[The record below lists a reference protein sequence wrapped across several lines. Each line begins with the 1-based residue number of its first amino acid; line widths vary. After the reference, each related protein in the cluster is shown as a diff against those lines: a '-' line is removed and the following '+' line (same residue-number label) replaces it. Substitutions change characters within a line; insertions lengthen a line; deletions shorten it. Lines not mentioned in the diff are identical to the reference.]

1 MISRYSAHHWQSITQ
16 AIDEIYRVLRA
27 DGKVILFDIIGNSN
41 PILDT
46 FIQTIETQCLVHVLG
61 YLSMLLIYFDIVPD

>member
-46 FIQTIETQCLVHVLG
+46 FI
-61 YLSMLLIYFDIVPD
+61 